1 MKITTFNLRP
11 VAFGILLLGS
21 GVATAS
27 IVTLNGTNVMFTY
40 DNALTGL
47 FGTPTV
53 SGNTLFFTPAAF
65 KAISTN
71 GMGTDLASANMN
83 ILVTPNNSVMLSSIA
98 LQERGDYSL
107 KGNGST
113 VDVGG
118 QLRAFDVGNPFTV
131 EDSAFIN
138 TTSPLT
144 TNDNKFHNWT
154 ATANLDL
161 SSSAWQNASAVNFT
175 IENVL
180 EATTTARFSKAFID
194 KKFSGIQL
202 SVSTGDGAVPPSA
215 VPVPA
220 AMWLFGS
227 GLLGL
232 VGVSRRRTSSVAE

>member
-1 MKITTFNLRP
+1 MKNFTFNLRP
-11 VAFGILLLGS
+11 VAVGILLLGS
-21 GVATAS
+21 GVTSAS
-27 IVTLNGTNVMFTY
+27 TITLNGTDVMFTY
-40 DNALTGL
+40 DDTLTGL

-71 GMGTDLASANMN
+71 GMGTVLTSSNMN
-83 ILVTPNNSVMLSSIA
+83 VLVTPNAGVKLSSIG
-98 LQERGDYSL
+98 LQESGDYSL
-107 KGNGST
+107 KGVGST

-118 QLRAFDVGNPFTV
+118 ELRAFDIGNPFTV
-131 EDSAFIN
+131 QDTAFIN

-144 TNDNKFHNWT
+144 SSDNKYHNWT

-161 SSSAWQNASAVNFT
+161 SSAAWQKANAVNFT

-202 SVSTGDGAVPPSA
+202 SVGAIDGITPPSA
-215 VPVPA
+215 VPVPGA
-220 AMWLFGS
+220 LWLFGS
-227 GLLGL
+227 GLVGL
-232 VGVSRRRTSSVAE
+232 VGISRRAAPSVAA